1 MDKIS
6 YLFRKYLILLFW
18 STITTV
24 ILLIIQYITKKNIE
38 ENKGI
43 NISDEMIL
51 YIR

>member
-18 STITTV
+18 STITTI
-24 ILLIIQYITKKNIE
+24 ILFIIRHMTISNAK
-38 ENKGI
+38 ENEGI
-43 NISDEMIL
+43 NLNDEMIL